1 MKEIRGIIPT
11 LLTPFNDNNKV
22 DKEVMLRQIYYAIEQ
37 NPNALGVNGEA
48 SECYSL
54 SCAERR
60 MILEWVLAETHG
72 QIPIVV
78 GVGTNNTADSVSL
91 ARHAGEKGV
100 DAVFAPPVIGGV
112 TTPEAVYT
120 HFKAINDTVAI
131 PVIIQQHS
139 IIVPDA
145 MVRRMIEEL
154 ENVRYIKEE
163 RPLNNGQCIT
173 KDQSLNDKV
182 QIFSIGVQMIDE
194 LQRGAIG
201 IMPTCLGLSAYV
213 KIFSSYMDGDIE
225 TAWTEWLRLEP
236 LIAYRWRIN
245 SLLAAKE
252 GLHYKGVF
260 KNTRMRD
267 PGTPM
272 DNGEIK
278 MLHQL
283 IERLEAPIRP

>member
-22 DKEVMLRQIYYAIEQ
+22 DKEVMLRQIYYAVER

-78 GVGTNNTADSVSL
+78 GVGANSTADSVSL
-91 ARHAGEKGV
+91 ARHASEKGV
-100 DAVFAPPVIGGV
+100 DAVFASPVIGGV
-112 TTPEAVYT
+112 TTPEAIYA
-120 HFKAINDTVAI
+120 HFKAINDAVAI
-131 PVIIQQHS
+131 PVIVQQHS

-145 MVRRMIEEL
+145 VLRRMIEEL

-163 RPLNNGQCIT
+163 RPLNNGQWIT
-173 KDQSLNDKV
+173 KDRSLTDKV
-182 QIFSIGVQMIDE
+182 QVFSNGVQMIDE

-201 IMPTCLGLSAYV
+201 MMPTCLELSAYV
-213 KIFSSYMDGDIE
+213 KIFNSYMNGDIE
-225 TAWTEWLRLEP
+225 TAWAEWLRIEP
-236 LIAYRWRIN
+236 LITYRWRIN
-245 SLLAAKE
+245 SILAAKE
-252 GLHYKGVF
+252 WLRYKEVF
-260 KNTRMRD
+260 KNTRMRAS
-267 PGTPM
+267 GIPM
-272 DNGEIK
+272 DDGEIK

-283 IERLEAPIRP
+283 MERLGPPI